1 VNREVIKE
9 QLRLLGYACEMAED
23 GVIALEKWRSG
34 HYALLLTDCH
44 MPNMDGFEL
53 TDAIRADE
61 GAQSKEA
68 EQGAE
73 QVDKKGTEQGKRA
86 PIIAVTANAMQGEAE
101 RCRERGMDDY
111 LAKPLRLNEL
121 AAMLAKWMPLPG
133 AAAVMPDWTA
143 NETPIAISGATP
155 SATTSTAPSTA
166 LGDNSTSAA
175 AKTMLE
181 PESPV
186 ESSVWDINILTKMVG
201 DKPAMHRRL
210 LEKFL
215 SGAEDQVRR
224 IVDAALIEDT
234 AAVGEVAHALKSAA
248 RTVGALQMG
257 ELCEQLNHAGRIG
270 DASQCRMLSET
281 LPGIF
286 AAAAGQIRKHLLLLP

>member
-1 VNREVIKE
+1 V
-9 QLRLLGYACEMAED
+9 
-23 GVIALEKWRSG
+23 
-34 HYALLLTDCH
+34 
-44 MPNMDGFEL
+44 
-53 TDAIRADE
+53 
-61 GAQSKEA
+61 
-68 EQGAE
+68 
-73 QVDKKGTEQGKRA
+73 
-86 PIIAVTANAMQGEAE
+86 
-101 RCRERGMDDY
+101 
-111 LAKPLRLNEL
+111 LRLNEL

-143 NETPIAISGATP
+143 NETPSATP
-155 SATTSTAPSTA
+155 GLTPSTVPSTA
-166 LGDNSTSAA
+166 LGDNSTSATV
-175 AKTMLE
+175 KTMLE
-181 PESPV
+181 PESHV

-201 DKPAMHRRL
+201 DKPAMNRRL

-224 IVDAALIEDT
+224 IVDAAMIEDT
-234 AAVGEVAHALKSAA
+234 ATVGEVAHALKSAA

-286 AAAAGQIRKHLLLLP
+286 AAASGQIRKHLL